1 MAEFLTMDEAKNHFG
16 SKGRTNAALTLGI
29 IGTALGAMN
38 NSGYGNGILGN
49 LFGGNGQQ
57 NRLDN
62 EVQVLTNQLW
72 AGRLQDQDEKCKM
85 YIDLITRDN
94 VQNLTAAQE
103 FAKVREQDVKEKT
116 DLFERLNT
124 RLVELEKKDAA
135 NSAALPLM
143 FELATIKA
151 NKYTDD
157 CCCKAEK
164 NLLMVDSNLQRQL
177 DHKIDG
183 QLKYS
188 YNNLCA
194 PVPDI
199 SPLYCSPFTINGS
212 GTTYT
217 GLGCNTCGC
226 GVQ

>member
-1 MAEFLTMDEAKNHFG
+1 MQEAEDKFG
-16 SKGRTNAALTLGI
+16 KKGRTNAALTLGI
-29 IGTALGAMN
+29 IGTALGAIN
-38 NSGYGNGILGN
+38 NSGCGNGILGGI
-49 LFGGNGQQ
+49 LGGGCQQ
-57 NRLDN
+57 NRLGN

-103 FAKVREQDVKEKT
+103 FAKVREQDIKEKT

-143 FELATIKA
+143 FELATVKA

-164 NLLMVDSNLQRQL
+164 NMLVMDSNLQRQL

-199 SPLYCSPFTINGS
+199 SPLYCSPFTVNGS
-212 GTTYT
+212 GTTYV
-217 GLGCNTCGC
+217 GSCGC
-226 GVQ
+226 SNCNCQ

>member
-1 MAEFLTMDEAKNHFG
+1 MAEFITEHDADSRYG
-16 SKGRTNAALTLGI
+16 TKGKTNAALTLGI

-49 LFGGNGQQ
+49 LFGGGQ

-85 YIDLITRDN
+85 YIDLVSRDN
-94 VQNLTAAQE
+94 AQNQRVCEE
-103 FAKVREQDVKEKT
+103 FYANREKDIQEKT
-116 DLFERLNT
+116 DLFERLNN

-135 NSAALPLM
+135 ISASLPLM
-143 FELATIKA
+143 FEL
-151 NKYTDD
+151 NKVNAERYADN
-157 CCCKAEK
+157 CCCKTEK
-164 NLLMVDSNLQRQL
+164 EILMVDANLQRQL

-199 SPLYCSPFTINGS
+199 SPLYCTPFTVNGS

-217 GLGCNTCGC
+217 GFNCGTCNC

>member
-1 MAEFLTMDEAKNHFG
+1 MQDAESHFG
-16 SKGRTNAALTLGI
+16 KKGKTNAALTLGI

-38 NSGYGNGILGN
+38 NSGCGNGILGN
-49 LFGGNGQQ
+49 LFGGGQT
-57 NRLDN
+57 RLDN

-94 VQNLTAAQE
+94 IQNLTAAQE
-103 FAKVREQDVKEKT
+103 FAKVREQDIKEKS

-143 FELATIKA
+143 FELATVKA

-164 NLLMVDSNLQRQL
+164 SLLMVDSSLQRQL

-199 SPLYCSPFTINGS
+199 SPLYCSPFTVNGS

-217 GLGCNTCGC
+217 GFNCGTCGC

>member
-16 SKGRTNAALTLGI
+16 SKGKTNAALTLGI

-38 NSGYGNGILGN
+38 NSGCGNGILGN
-49 LFGGNGQQ
+49 LFGGNCQQ

-103 FAKVREQDVKEKT
+103 FAKVREQDIKEKT

-135 NSAALPLM
+135 TSAALPLM
-143 FELATIKA
+143 FELAAVKA

-164 NLLMVDSNLQRQL
+164 SMLLMDSNLQRQL

-183 QLKYS
+183 QLKYAYS
-188 YNNLCA
+188 DLCA
-194 PVPDI
+194 PVPNI
-199 SPLYCSPFTINGS
+199 SPLYCTPFTVNGS

-217 GLGCNTCGC
+217 GCCETSNCNC
-226 GVQ
+226 Q

>member
-1 MAEFLTMDEAKNHFG
+1 MKFG
-16 SKGRTNAALTLGI
+16 KKGRTNAALTLGI
-29 IGTALGAMN
+29 IGTALGAIN
-38 NSGYGNGILGN
+38 NSGCGNGILGGI
-49 LFGGNGQQ
+49 LGGGCQQ
-57 NRLDN
+57 NRLGN

-103 FAKVREQDVKEKT
+103 FAKVREQDIKEKT

-143 FELATIKA
+143 FELATVKA

-164 NLLMVDSNLQRQL
+164 NMLIMDSNLQRQL

-188 YNNLCA
+188 YSNLCA

-199 SPLYCSPFTINGS
+199 SPLYCSPFTVNGS
-212 GTTYT
+212 GTTYV
-217 GLGCNTCGC
+217 GSCGC
-226 GVQ
+226 SNCNCQ

>member
-1 MAEFLTMDEAKNHFG
+1 MAEFLTMQEAEDKFG
-16 SKGRTNAALTLGI
+16 KKGRTNAALTLGI

-38 NSGYGNGILGN
+38 NSGCGNGILGGI
-49 LFGGNGQQ
+49 LGGGCQQ
-57 NRLDN
+57 NRLGN

-103 FAKVREQDVKEKT
+103 FAKVREQDIKEKT

-143 FELATIKA
+143 FELATVKA

-164 NLLMVDSNLQRQL
+164 NMLVMDSNLQRQL
-177 DHKIDG
+177 DRKIDG

-199 SPLYCSPFTINGS
+199 SPLYCSPFTVNGS
-212 GTTYT
+212 GTTYV
-217 GLGCNTCGC
+217 GSCGC
-226 GVQ
+226 SNCNCQ

>member
-16 SKGRTNAALTLGI
+16 TKGKTNAALTLGI
-29 IGTALGAMN
+29 IGTALGALN
-38 NSGYGNGILGN
+38 NSNCGNGILGGI
-49 LFGGNGQQ
+49 LGGGCQQ
-57 NRLDN
+57 NRMDN
-62 EVQVLTNQLW
+62 EVQILTNQLW

-103 FAKVREQDVKEKT
+103 FAKVREQDVKEKS

-135 NSAALPLM
+135 NQAALPLM
-143 FELATIKA
+143 FELATVKA

-164 NLLMVDSNLQRQL
+164 SMLVMDSNLQRQI

-199 SPLYCSPFTINGS
+199 SPLYCSPFTVNGS
-212 GTTYT
+212 GTTYA
-217 GLGCNTCGC
+217 GLGCGTCGC
-226 GVQ
+226 GIQ

>member
-1 MAEFLTMDEAKNHFG
+1 MEEAKNHFG
-16 SKGRTNAALTLGI
+16 SKSKTNAGLTLGI

-38 NSGYGNGILGN
+38 NSGCGNGILGN
-49 LFGGNGQQ
+49 LLGGSCQQ

-143 FELATIKA
+143 FELATVKA

-164 NLLMVDSNLQRQL
+164 NMLIMDSNLQRQL

-183 QLKYS
+183 KLKYAYS
-188 YNNLCA
+188 DLCA
-194 PVPDI
+194 PVPNI
-199 SPLYCSPFTINGS
+199 SPLYCSPFTANGC
-212 GTTYT
+212 GTTN
-217 GLGCNTCGC
+217 CNC
-226 GVQ
+226 Q